1 MIKKYAKVIGHP
13 NLIRDLET
21 NAIINTDTI
30 ESNNYD
36 RSRKNRQKK
45 SEEFEIIKSEIVN
58 LKSDID
64 QIKSLLGDLI
74 NESRRNQP

>member
-13 NLIRDLET
+13 NLVRDLDT
-21 NAIINTDTI
+21 NAIINTDVI

-58 LKSDID
+58 LKSDIS
-64 QIKSLLGDLI
+64 QIKTLLGELI
-74 NESRRNQP
+74 DESRRNQT

>member
-45 SEEFEIIKSEIVN
+45 SEEFEIIKSEIVT

-64 QIKSLLGDLI
+64 QIKTLLGDLI
-74 NESRRNQP
+74 NESRRNKT